1 MGLQIRLVRISPLK
15 ESKEEAAEEEE
26 EEEDVFQSYRRL
38 SKDQPPPDPLK
49 LAKNFSRRSS
59 SSTETDPRGD
69 KLAIQDILT
78 RLLDEGQV
86 FQHE

>member
-1 MGLQIRLVRISPLK
+1 MGLQIRLVCISPLK

-59 SSTETDPRGD
+59 SSTETNPRGD
-69 KLAIQDILT
+69 KLVVHITIHT
-78 RLLDEGQV
+78 RY
-86 FQHE
+86 FNKTS